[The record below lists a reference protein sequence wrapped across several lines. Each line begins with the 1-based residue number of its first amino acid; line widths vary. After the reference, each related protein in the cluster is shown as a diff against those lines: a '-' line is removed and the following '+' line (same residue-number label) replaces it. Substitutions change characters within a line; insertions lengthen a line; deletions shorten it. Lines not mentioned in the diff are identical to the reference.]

1 MDRVCGGIVEDVVRG
16 AVVGGGGVDRAGV
29 GELWGF
35 EEGSM
40 EGGELVMESAVGSGR
55 G

>member
-1 MDRVCGGIVEDVVRG
+1 MDRVCGGIVEYVVRG
-16 AVVGGGGVDRAGV
+16 AVVGGGGVDV

-40 EGGELVMESAVGSGR
+40 EGRELVMQGAVGSGR